1 MSPGLRPLRLPL
13 LVERRRKQEEAA
25 AIAVIAG
32 CETPDGEVSSTYHHY
47 HHHYNRQYPIRQHSL
62 PVTDS
67 TSSEMTSPVTPTFSA
82 RGHLRYSSSVSSF
95 DLALHTSCEDLPSS
109 PAQPLQTP
117 SKRILDDV
125 EEEPF
130 EYDRFNHFIK
140 NAHPTYDDDVSEHFD
155 LYDCLCDE
163 PCIHRDAD
171 LMRTTTN
178 FYSRGREIES
188 DFGCFSDGDSPTGRR
203 SSRTKQR
210 NGSLPP
216 FMGLSHRIGSRF
228 PSLARWRS
236 PRKSSIVSS
245 PVSEMGSERRS
256 MSRAASRAASSRSSS
271 VSRTNRYLPDRSNE
285 PPLPPHAPPLSFF
298 REQ

>member
-155 LYDCLCDE
+155 LYDCLCKWT
-163 PCIHRDAD
+163 C
-171 LMRTTTN
+171 LTTL
-178 FYSRGREIES
+178 
-188 DFGCFSDGDSPTGRR
+188 
-203 SSRTKQR
+203 TK
-210 NGSLPP
+210 SCL
-216 FMGLSHRIGSRF
+216 
-228 PSLARWRS
+228 
-236 PRKSSIVSS
+236 VC
-245 PVSEMGSERRS
+245 
-256 MSRAASRAASSRSSS
+256 
-271 VSRTNRYLPDRSNE
+271 
-285 PPLPPHAPPLSFF
+285 
-298 REQ
+298 